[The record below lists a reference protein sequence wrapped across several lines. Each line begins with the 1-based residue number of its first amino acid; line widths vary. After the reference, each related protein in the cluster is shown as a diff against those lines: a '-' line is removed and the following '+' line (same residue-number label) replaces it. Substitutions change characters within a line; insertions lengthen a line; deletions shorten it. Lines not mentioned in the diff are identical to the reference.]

1 MTLTTRAWRLFWR
14 STAGRALAR
23 ELDDTHAALKAEQA
37 RSAHAA
43 LLLTEPCPM
52 CHELERERNN
62 AQLELENTKADL
74 DDTRAALA
82 WLEKDFKVS

>member
-1 MTLTTRAWRLFWR
+1 MTLTTRAYRAFWR
-14 STAGRALAR
+14 SRLGHALNAELRAITAERDTERQRAA
-23 ELDDTHAALKAEQA
+23 T
-37 RSAHAA
+37 AA